1 MPARAEGG
9 IVRPPFR
16 AKSQAMHDDDS
27 DPDAYQRKVQK
38 IRESYEERK
47 AAASAEKG
55 LVLVFTG
62 TGKGKS
68 TAAFGMALR
77 ALQHGMNIA
86 VVQYVKGAIATAE
99 TDAFAR
105 FGQQVEWHRM
115 GEGFHWIT
123 QDAELDRQAAARA
136 WQLTTELL
144 ARPDIG
150 LLVLDELIVSLRL
163 GQLAEPMVLEALRN
177 KRAAQHVVL
186 TGRGASKDLIELAD
200 LVTEMK
206 MVKHHYRAGIRAQ
219 AGIEF

>member
-1 MPARAEGG
+1 M
-9 IVRPPFR
+9 
-16 AKSQAMHDDDS
+16 DDS
-27 DPDAYQRKVQK
+27 TDPDAYQRKVQK

-47 AAASAEKG
+47 AAATGEKG

-77 ALQHGMNIA
+77 ALSHGMKVA

-99 TDAFAR
+99 TEAFAR
-105 FGQQVEWHRM
+105 YGQQVEWHRM

-123 QDAELDRQAAARA
+123 QDPELDRTAAARA
-136 WQLTTELL
+136 WELTTALL
-144 ARPDIG
+144 ARPDVG

-163 GQLAEPMVLEALRN
+163 RQLDEAMVLAALRD
-177 KRAAQHVVL
+177 KRADQHVVL
-186 TGRGASKDLIELAD
+186 TGRGASKELMELAD
-200 LVTEMK
+200 MVTEMK

>member
-1 MPARAEGG
+1 MT
-9 IVRPPFR
+9 
-16 AKSQAMHDDDS
+16 Q
-27 DPDAYQRKVQK
+27 DPEAYQRQVEK

-47 AAASAEKG
+47 AAATGEKG
-55 LVLVFTG
+55 LIAVFTG
-62 TGKGKS
+62 TGKGKT

-77 ALQHGMNIA
+77 AVQHGMKLG

-105 FGQQVEWHRM
+105 FGAQVEWHRM

-123 QDAELDRQAAARA
+123 QDAELDRKAAARA
-136 WQLTTELL
+136 WELSCEL
-144 ARPDIG
+144 MARPDVG
-150 LLVLDELIVSLRL
+150 MLVLDELIVSLRL
-163 GQLAEPMVLEALRN
+163 RQIDEALVLEALKN
-177 KRAAQHVVL
+177 KRPDQHVVL
-186 TGRGASKDLIELAD
+186 TGRGASKELIEVAD

>member
-1 MPARAEGG
+1 
-9 IVRPPFR
+9 
-16 AKSQAMHDDDS
+16 MHDDS
-27 DPDAYQRKVQK
+27 DADAYQRKVQK

-47 AAASAEKG
+47 AAATAEKG
-55 LVLVFTG
+55 LIAVFTG

-77 ALQHGMNIA
+77 ALQHGMKVG

-123 QDAELDRQAAARA
+123 QDAELDRRAAERA
-136 WQLTTELL
+136 WEQSLGLLGREDVGMIVLDEIIVALRLKQLDE
-144 ARPDIG
+144 A
-150 LLVLDELIVSLRL
+150 LVLD
-163 GQLAEPMVLEALRN
+163 ALRA
-177 KRAAQHVVL
+177 KRADQHVVL
-186 TGRGASKDLIELAD
+186 TGRGATKELIEVAD

-219 AGIEF
+219 PGIEF